1 MYVCMYLCGRVLPIK
16 SKEAP
21 LEKGTFLRLQVY
33 KREGILPDE
42 VKRRVR
48 KSVIQLNFDILQG
61 LLLQYF
67 AQMHLQ
73 CMAISF

>member
-1 MYVCMYLCGRVLPIK
+1 MYVCGRVLPIK

-48 KSVIQLNFDILQG
+48 KSAIQLNFDIL
-61 LLLQYF
+61 
-67 AQMHLQ
+67 
-73 CMAISF
+73 

>member
-1 MYVCMYLCGRVLPIK
+1 MNVCMYVCGRVLPIN
-16 SKEAP
+16 P

-48 KSVIQLNFDILQG
+48 KSAIQLNFDIL
-61 LLLQYF
+61 
-67 AQMHLQ
+67 
-73 CMAISF
+73 